1 MRFADEKGSYLH
13 NYRPSDYLTIS
24 MSMADNSSG
33 QSLSH
38 CKPPTSS
45 PSSPST
51 TVSSPKSPFRLCLK
65 KPPSRFRLSFGS
77 DSVSASSL
85 PEEVLKRKRPTRLD
99 IPIGVDGFVAPI
111 SSSADV
117 TVTSREE
124 CREVEREGDDYSV
137 YCKRG
142 RREAREVVSSWAPMI
157 MLDEQTKKC

>member
-1 MRFADEKGSYLH
+1 
-13 NYRPSDYLTIS
+13 
-24 MSMADNSSG
+24 MSMVVNSSD
-33 QSLSH
+33 QAITMESLGIS
-38 CKPPTSS
+38 
-45 PSSPST
+45 
-51 TVSSPKSPFRLCLK
+51 
-65 KPPSRFRLSFGS
+65 G
-77 DSVSASSL
+77 
-85 PEEVLKRKRPTRLD
+85 KRPTRLD

-157 MLDEQTKKC
+157 MLDERTKKC

>member
-1 MRFADEKGSYLH
+1 
-13 NYRPSDYLTIS
+13 
-24 MSMADNSSG
+24 MSMANNSSG

-51 TVSSPKSPFRLCLK
+51 TVSSPKSPFRLCFE
-65 KPPSRFRLSFGS
+65 KPPSRFGLSFGS

-111 SSSADV
+111 SSSVDV
-117 TVTSREE
+117 AVTSREE
-124 CREVEREGDDYSV
+124 CKEVEREGDDYSV

>member
-51 TVSSPKSPFRLCLK
+51 TVSSPKSPF
-65 KPPSRFRLSFGS
+65 P
-77 DSVSASSL
+77 
-85 PEEVLKRKRPTRLD
+85 
-99 IPIGVDGFVAPI
+99 
-111 SSSADV
+111 
-117 TVTSREE
+117 VTSREE
-124 CREVEREGDDYSV
+124 CKEVEREGDDYSV